1 MGFFAR
7 LGNMITG
14 FLNLFIG
21 KIEEKNPQAVFEAAI
36 QDHKD
41 KYQSLKKAVSNI
53 VFLRNKCQSQ
63 LEALNSD
70 LEQVKSDLQGAIVT
84 NQDELALILF
94 KKQDQLEE
102 AISAKEIELQ
112 SVAKQAETSM
122 D

>member
-53 VFLRNKCQSQ
+53 VFLRNK
-63 LEALNSD
+63 
-70 LEQVKSDLQGAIVT
+70 
-84 NQDELALILF
+84 
-94 KKQDQLEE
+94 
-102 AISAKEIELQ
+102 
-112 SVAKQAETSM
+112 
-122 D
+122 